1 MCYQYYPYP
10 VKTFKEIE
18 PTLKRCF
25 NIDRNT
31 LEIANCIFYSKN
43 PQIMVN
49 LTIPEEYRD
58 EEGDIDDI
66 LYILDH
72 INEINIPV
80 GDTFNTEKLKKFYK
94 NYQIKVGTHFS
105 DILIFMFLYYHN
117 GKKGFSTD
125 LERAVEDDM
134 QYSIEVRPEL
144 LELFIALEENKNNE
158 PISIRLGSSKPI
170 VLDKKVPW
178 LREELARYLDK
189 YLGVANLKEAKR
201 EYLMNYTNK
210 EGAPN
215 NWKLNRYI
223 WGVYN
228 LLEETGT
235 IKAKTE
241 RTVSRKQ
248 AQFIEDYLLA
258 IGLINLD
265 SKIDANNIRSR
276 LNSLMKNYD
285 SIKELTEEMQYKT
298 SPNNEGGTRL
308 F

>member
-1 MCYQYYPYP
+1 MCNLYYFSA
-10 VKTFKEIE
+10 KTFKEIE

-25 NIDRNT
+25 NIDRYT
-31 LEIANCIFYSKN
+31 PEIDNCIFYSKN
-43 PQIMVN
+43 PQIMINV
-49 LTIPEEYRD
+49 TIPEEYFD
-58 EEGDIDDI
+58 EEGCFDESSY
-66 LYILDH
+66 LLEH
-72 INEINIPV
+72 INEIIIPV
-80 GDTFNTEKLKKFYK
+80 GDTFNIENFIKFYK
-94 NYQIKVGTHFS
+94 DYQLKVGTHFFE
-105 DILIFMFLYYHN
+105 ILFFMFLYYHN

-144 LELFIALEENKNNE
+144 LELFIALEENKKNK
-158 PISIRLGSSKPI
+158 PITIRFGSSKPI
-170 VLDKKVPW
+170 VVDKKVPW

-189 YLGVANLKEAKR
+189 YLGVADSTEAKR
-201 EYLMNYTNK
+201 EYLMNYKNK

-285 SIKELTEEMQYKT
+285 SIEELTEEMQYKT

>member
-1 MCYQYYPYP
+1 MCYQYYFS

-25 NIDRNT
+25 NIDRYT
-31 LEIANCIFYSKN
+31 PEIDNCIFYSKD
-43 PQIMVN
+43 PQIMINV
-49 LTIPEEYRD
+49 TIPEEYRD
-58 EEGDIDDI
+58 EEGVNDDCSY
-66 LYILDH
+66 LLDH
-72 INEINIPV
+72 INKIIIPV
-80 GDTFNTEKLKKFYK
+80 GDTFNIENFIKFYK
-94 NYQIKVGTHFS
+94 DYQLKVGTHFFE
-105 DILIFMFLYYHN
+105 ILFFMLLYYQN

-125 LERAVEDDM
+125 LEAAAEDEL
-134 QYSIEVRPEL
+134 QYSIDVRPEL
-144 LELFIALEENKNNE
+144 LELFIALEENRNNE

-228 LLEETGT
+228 LLEDTGT
-235 IKAKTE
+235 IKAKTK

>member
-1 MCYQYYPYP
+1 MCNLYYFSA
-10 VKTFKEIE
+10 KTFKEIE

-25 NIDRNT
+25 NIDRYT
-31 LEIANCIFYSKN
+31 PEIDNCIFYSKN
-43 PQIMVN
+43 PQIMINV
-49 LTIPEEYRD
+49 TIPEEYFD
-58 EEGDIDDI
+58 EEGCFDESSY
-66 LYILDH
+66 LLEH
-72 INEINIPV
+72 INEIIIPV
-80 GDTFNTEKLKKFYK
+80 GDTFNIENFIKFYK
-94 NYQIKVGTHFS
+94 DYQLKVGTHFFE
-105 DILIFMFLYYHN
+105 ILFFMFLYYHN

-144 LELFIALEENKNNE
+144 LELFIALEENKKNK
-158 PISIRLGSSKPI
+158 PITIRFGSSKPI
-170 VLDKKVPW
+170 VVDKKVPW
-178 LREELARYLDK
+178 LREELVRYLHK
-189 YLGVANLKEAKR
+189 YLGVASLKEAKR
-201 EYLMNYTNK
+201 EYLMNYAHK

-248 AQFIEDYLLA
+248 AKFIEDYLFA

-265 SKIDANNIRSR
+265 SKIDEHNIRSR

-285 SIKELTEEMQYKT
+285 SIEELTENLDYKS
-298 SPNNEGGTRL
+298 SPNNEDGRRL
-308 F
+308 Y